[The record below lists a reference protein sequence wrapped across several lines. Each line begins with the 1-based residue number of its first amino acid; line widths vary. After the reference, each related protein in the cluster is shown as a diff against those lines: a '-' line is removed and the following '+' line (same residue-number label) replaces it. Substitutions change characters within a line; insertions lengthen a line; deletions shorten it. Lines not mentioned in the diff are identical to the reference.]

1 MIPSLSPSS
10 NLFLDNLNRLQDKI
24 SNVTAQVSSGYQISQ
39 PSDAPDQISPLLQLQ
54 ASLSHNQAVSEN
66 LTNVK
71 AQVTGADQAVG
82 SAIQLLDQA
91 LSLGAQGA
99 NATTTA
105 ATDASLSQQVQGIQ
119 QQLVSISNTQVAGV
133 YVFSGDQATSP
144 SYAYDPTQPTG
155 VQRLITPSATSQV
168 ELADGTTANV
178 ELTAGDLFDERN
190 ADDSIAPGNVFAA
203 VNSLAV
209 ALQNND
215 QAGITAA
222 VTSLQ
227 TASSY
232 LNSQETFYG
241 NTENRI
247 ASAITQIST
256 ENTSL
261 QQQISN
267 IRDTNEVQA
276 ALTLTSAETQQQAAM
291 AAEAKRPNTSLFD
304 FLG

>member
-1 MIPSLSPSS
+1 M
-10 NLFLDNLNRLQDKI
+10 
-24 SNVTAQVSSGYQISQ
+24 
-39 PSDAPDQISPLLQLQ
+39 
-54 ASLSHNQAVSEN
+54 
-66 LTNVK
+66 
-71 AQVTGADQAVG
+71 
-82 SAIQLLDQA
+82 
-91 LSLGAQGA
+91 
-99 NATTTA
+99 
-105 ATDASLSQQVQGIQ
+105 
-119 QQLVSISNTQVAGV
+119 
-133 YVFSGDQATSP
+133 
-144 SYAYDPTQPTG
+144 
-155 VQRLITPSATSQV
+155 
-168 ELADGTTANV
+168 
-178 ELTAGDLFDERN
+178 
-190 ADDSIAPGNVFAA
+190 
-203 VNSLAV
+203 NSLAV